1 VDIWRKEAALTPAFY
16 ERFGDHLPAALW
28 AELEALK
35 ARLDAAGA
43 ESAMVAA
50 E

>member
-1 VDIWRKEAALTPAFY
+1 VPAFY
-16 ERFGDHLPAALW
+16 ERFGERLPAALW

-35 ARLDAAGA
+35 ARLDAPAA
-43 ESAMVAA
+43 TSAMVAA